1 LDPLSQI
8 ISANFAIIFLLTND
22 TSAAIEQTQK
32 IIAFD
37 PNHIIGHDW
46 LGWAYF
52 QAGRLA
58 DAITEREK
66 AVGLSQRATPRLAG
80 LGHVYAV
87 AGRRK
92 EALGLLKEL
101 EERYAKGDGVG
112 QGPAAIYAGLGDFDR
127 AFALVGEGLSTKK
140 RGAAI
145 HYLAGSVSVP
155 PPRPA
160 LHRSGPAH
168 GNQPLN

>member
-101 EERYAKGDGVG
+101 EERYPRGDGVG
-112 QGPAAIYAGLGDFDR
+112 QGPLR
-127 AFALVGEGLSTKK
+127 SALVWAISTGPSPWLEKDFQQK
-140 RGAAI
+140 SAELQFITWR
-145 HYLAGSVSVP
+145 VQF
-155 PPRPA
+155 
-160 LHRSGPAH
+160 RSLRQDLRYIDLVRRMGINP
-168 GNQPLN
+168 